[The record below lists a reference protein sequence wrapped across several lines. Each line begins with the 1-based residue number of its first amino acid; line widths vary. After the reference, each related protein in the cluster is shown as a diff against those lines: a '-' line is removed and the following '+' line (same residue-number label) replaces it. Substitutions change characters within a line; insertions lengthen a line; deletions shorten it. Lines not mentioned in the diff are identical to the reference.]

1 MELFRVKIEPIPDTS
16 VRLNAQAPVPLHPAA
31 DPLPPVQP
39 AKADPAFGVAV
50 RLTAVL

>member
-1 MELFRVKIEPIPDTS
+1 MELFRVKIEPIPEAS

-31 DPLPPVQP
+31 EPLPPLQP
-39 AKADPAFGVAV
+39 LKVEPMLGEAV

>member
-1 MELFRVKIEPIPDTS
+1 MELFWLKIAPIPDTS

-31 DPLPPVQP
+31 EPLPPVQP
-39 AKADPAFGVAV
+39 AKAEPPFGVAV